1 MGCQNSKCGRTMV
14 FGDIADLDI
23 EFLEIQDDLQ
33 NQHNKLQTI
42 RNRLEMAEMLA
53 NKIQSEYNVKGKIFV
68 LKRII

>member
-1 MGCQNSKCGRTMV
+1 MV